1 MDSGYAA
8 GYARRAQLGES
19 KSNDRKRLLTDR
31 NAYIAYLE
39 NHVENFNAAYLEVET
54 LQEELRLVK
63 GRMDLLEER
72 FETSQRS
79 VEMVKVQSLQHM
91 EAGQAD
97 RQDALEHMHRLES
110 RALRLEQL
118 VSDSRSTVEA
128 DMARLRN
135 ELSLSVQELT
145 DRFDERLRASRE
157 RYEERLQALQDFSN
171 DEAALVIREAQ
182 QTCVRLADDAL
193 AAAMSSQKKVEEVS
207 LKASSAER
215 RLEDTKQETE
225 AGMEALRLQIVGLQA
240 DFAGF
245 RATGFEA
252 ADGKADALADVLEH
266 RLASR
271 LGHQVLQ
278 LSEVLQRV
286 VQSQAA
292 LSQQLTGKQSK
303 SLKSTGLSETWRK
316 EPLAPL
322 PLGTG
327 HHGRPSASRER
338 REEALDELYRELQ
351 QLESRPKCF

>member
-31 NAYIAYLE
+31 NAYIAARSWS
-39 NHVENFNAAYLEVET
+39 VENFNAAYLEVET

-79 VEMVKVQSLQHM
+79 VEMVKATLRH

-245 RATGFEA
+245 RATGEA
-252 ADGKADALADVLEH
+252 RWEGGC
-266 RLASR
+266 ASR
-271 LGHQVLQ
+271 CFGTSAGQSLGASSSSVER
-278 LSEVLQRV
+278 S
-286 VQSQAA
+286 AA
-292 LSQQLTGKQSK
+292 ARRAVPGRL
-303 SLKSTGLSETWRK
+303 
-316 EPLAPL
+316 EPTAHRTS
-322 PLGTG
+322 G
-327 HHGRPSASRER
+327 
-338 REEALDELYRELQ
+338 D
-351 QLESRPKCF
+351 RPKQCPGGGR

>member
-1 MDSGYAA
+1 
-8 GYARRAQLGES
+8 
-19 KSNDRKRLLTDR
+19 
-31 NAYIAYLE
+31 
-39 NHVENFNAAYLEVET
+39 
-54 LQEELRLVK
+54 
-63 GRMDLLEER
+63 
-72 FETSQRS
+72 
-79 VEMVKVQSLQHM
+79 
-91 EAGQAD
+91 
-97 RQDALEHMHRLES
+97 
-110 RALRLEQL
+110 
-118 VSDSRSTVEA
+118 
-128 DMARLRN
+128 MARLRN

-157 RYEERLQALQDFSN
+157 RYEERLQALQDGVGVGRNCEDFSN

-225 AGMEALRLQIVGLQA
+225 DRGVTPRACFLSRAHPPRQAGMEALRLQIVGLQA

-292 LSQQLTGKQSK
+292 LSQQLTGPRVTDPSNA
-303 SLKSTGLSETWRK
+303 LVVGDNVGRAGLNLTC
-316 EPLAPL
+316 P
-322 PLGTG
+322 
-327 HHGRPSASRER
+327 R
-338 REEALDELYRELQ
+338 RRF
-351 QLESRPKCF
+351 P